1 MIVKY
6 DQIADGIIA
15 YADAEILPKMSG
27 LQLWLAAG
35 TLVTARMRIDTL
47 VPLLASNKVIAAL
60 GIVNADGSA
69 DIDIVAETAKTITR
83 KYGVLPLDI
92 PAIGEIRLSE
102 NDFDMIKDYIIKAG
116 G

>member
-6 DQIADGIIA
+6 DRVADGIIA
-15 YADAEILPKMSG
+15 YADAEMLPRLSG
-27 LQLWLAAG
+27 LQLWLSAAF
-35 TLVTARMRIDTL
+35 LVTARTRIDEL
-47 VPLLASNKVIAAL
+47 VPLLMSNKVIAAL
-60 GIVNADGSA
+60 GIIGSDGSV
-69 DIDIVAETAKTITR
+69 DIDTVTETAKTITR
-83 KYGVLPLDI
+83 KYGVLPLNI